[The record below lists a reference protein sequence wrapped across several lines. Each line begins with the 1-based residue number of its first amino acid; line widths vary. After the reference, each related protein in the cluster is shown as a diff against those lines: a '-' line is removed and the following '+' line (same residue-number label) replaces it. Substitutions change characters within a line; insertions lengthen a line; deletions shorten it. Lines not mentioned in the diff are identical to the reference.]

1 MSDLIRIFTERGDL
15 AHLALLRA
23 GAVDGLS
30 IGYRTVRGRVE
41 PRTRVRKLYQV
52 DLWEISIV
60 TFPLLNGAR
69 VAAVKEA
76 PQSRLRAQAEREWQ
90 AMQQGGTSM
99 SLNGVADAPAP
110 FIRRGRAEHVA
121 LRGRADRKRAL
132 QGVPGRGAEMR

>member
-1 MSDLIRIFTERGDL
+1 MRGQ
-15 AHLALLRA
+15 
-23 GAVDGLS
+23 
-30 IGYRTVRGRVE
+30 TE

-76 PQSRLRAQAEREWQ
+76 PQSRLRARAEQEWQ
-90 AMQQGGTSM
+90 AVQQDMQNLD
-99 SLNGVADAPAP
+99 LNGAADAPAP
-110 FIRRGRAEHVA
+110 FIRRGGAEHVA

-132 QGVPGRGAEMR
+132 QGVAARAEAR